1 MRRLL
6 AAAAVLVL
14 GPAGLP
20 TESARAQEPVPADTA
35 AARDT
40 AAVDS
45 PDTVAPGAGALP
57 PSAEGHVFLGGY
69 AILAHDP
76 GTGQTGVA
84 AATSGFSAGSGSA
97 GLEPGGAVA
106 VLGRSSPA
114 ARRAAMAALRSGASA
129 GEAVSRATDAAGRA
143 GGLHVSVL
151 TPACAGRSFTA
162 EDAYPWTGAVSGRA
176 GRICYRAAGA
186 LLADSAVVRRLSS
199 AFEAAEEGLL
209 ERFHAALSAAERA
222 SGEVARSRSGLIWIS
237 APDAA
242 SGALGR
248 ADLRL
253 QVEDVQRPA
262 AALRYLVRAGRAD
275 HLARRASAAV
285 DAGDHQGALELAD
298 RAVDL
303 EPATALAWLA
313 RGRALLHRG
322 EDREAETAFQ
332 RMLEVNPHLLHLLGD
347 PAAAVADTAG
357 GRGAGAPEVRTDL
370 IPYRPRLIL
379 RLDEYRRA
387 FFRDV
392 EFPSRE
398 PEPSPAGAGGGS
410 EGGTP

>member
-1 MRRLL
+1 MTRRFL
-6 AAAAVLVL
+6 AAAGVMLMVAV
-14 GPAGLP
+14 GLP
-20 TESARAQEPVPADTA
+20 ADVARAQEQAPADTV

-40 AAVDS
+40 AAAA
-45 PDTVAPGAGALP
+45 APGVDALP

-69 AILAHDP
+69 ALVAHDP
-76 GTGQTGVA
+76 TTGQTGVA
-84 AATSGFSAGSGSA
+84 AATSGFSAGSGSV
-97 GLEPGGAVA
+97 GVVPGGTVA
-106 VLGRSSPA
+106 VLGRAAPA

-129 GEAVSRATDAAGRA
+129 GEAVSRATGAAGRS

-186 LLADSAVVRRLSS
+186 LLADSSVVRRLAA
-199 AFEAAEEGLL
+199 AFESAGGGLL
-209 ERFHAALSAAERA
+209 GRFQAALSAAERA

-262 AALRYLVRAGRAD
+262 AALRHLVRAGRAD
-275 HLARRASAAV
+275 HMARRASAAV
-285 DAGDHQGALELAD
+285 DAGEHRRALELAD

-303 EPATALAWLA
+303 NPATALAWLA
-313 RGRALLHRG
+313 RGRALLYRG

-347 PAAAVADTAG
+347 PSAAVADTARR
-357 GRGAGAPEVRTDL
+357 GRSGARDVRTEL

-398 PEPSPAGAGGGS
+398 PTSPPAGEGGDTGGG
-410 EGGTP
+410 TR